1 MNRRSA
7 FDYQSDLFD
16 ELSREGWL
24 LLSLGDSTEVEAFF
38 DISESL
44 CRSFRPSIFRSEFNH
59 LRNDGSV
66 SFTPVGKKEILGHAE
81 RSYFELWRA
90 PDLCFFYRLSPMPI
104 GIHGGELVIARG
116 SDLVDLLPIP
126 FVDRLKEELLIYR
139 MKWRPERWQMEFVS
153 DQVDYVEKILLEKKI
168 SFYWSGN
175 VLCLEWPFC
184 PFRESWS
191 SMRCEF
197 SNGILAHL
205 NYIPND
211 VPGFSQIYVNVDN
224 GIFWENGESIDE
236 ADISS
241 LINAYRRVSFCPNM
255 RVGDVLILDNTR
267 VLHGREAGSSE
278 VGLETICKFG
288 YMFDSF

>member
-1 MNRRSA
+1 
-7 FDYQSDLFD
+7 
-16 ELSREGWL
+16 
-24 LLSLGDSTEVEAFF
+24 
-38 DISESL
+38 
-44 CRSFRPSIFRSEFNH
+44 
-59 LRNDGSV
+59 
-66 SFTPVGKKEILGHAE
+66 
-81 RSYFELWRA
+81 
-90 PDLCFFYRLSPMPI
+90 
-104 GIHGGELVIARG
+104 
-116 SDLVDLLPIP
+116 
-126 FVDRLKEELLIYR
+126 
-139 MKWRPERWQMEFVS
+139 
-153 DQVDYVEKILLEKKI
+153 
-168 SFYWSGN
+168 
-175 VLCLEWPFC
+175 
-184 PFRESWS
+184 
-191 SMRCEF
+191 MRCEF

-224 GIFWENGESIDE
+224 GIFWENRESIDE